1 MRRVVRKANA
11 VNRTRTAKRRVAAR
25 TRRVRVSQSI
35 VRFAVVGDSHVGYGN
50 SETLFR
56 RLLTRVVSGSNPRYV
71 IFGGDNAHAGA
82 DHGQFA
88 QDRYRTFKNI
98 ADSALGPRS
107 IPYKAA
113 IGNWETTTRSL
124 FRNYLGTEFGLR
136 SIPGTQGRVRHVWLD
151 NATGRFSTESIN
163 LLRSL
168 DDNRYYYIFDFH
180 WPLNISGLTVDPSH
194 VLSPAETRR
203 FFDAV
208 PSAIRSNVLAIFS
221 HHAHLFFQKTSNV
234 YPGFPNTKFYV
245 TGCSGAYECRSRDRG
260 YYNAAIVID
269 NNRYS
274 VRASPVIVS

>member
-1 MRRVVRKANA
+1 MKRASVV
-11 VNRTRTAKRRVAAR
+11 KRQLRSKLR
-25 TRRVRVSQSI
+25 QQPKIKRRRVRISQT
-35 VRFAVVGDSHVGYGN
+35 VLRFSVIGDSHVGYGN
-50 SETLFR
+50 SENIFR
-56 RLLTRVVSGSNPRYV
+56 RLLPRAIRSNTRLV

-88 QDRYRTFKNI
+88 QARYISFRDTVN
-98 ADSALGPRS
+98 SVLGPRN
-107 IPYKAA
+107 IPYKAS

-124 FRNYLGTEFGLR
+124 FRNYLGTEYGFR
-136 SIPGTQGRVRHVWLD
+136 SFPGTQGRVRHIWLD
-151 NATGRFSTESIN
+151 NATGRFSSDSLN

-168 DDNRYYYIFDFH
+168 DDSRYYYIFDFH

-208 PSAIRSNVLAIFS
+208 PNSIRNNVLAIFT

-234 YPGFPNTKFYV
+234 WPGFPNTKFFV
-245 TGCSGAYECRSRDRG
+245 TGCSGAYECRDRDRG
-260 YYNAAIVID
+260 YYDAALLID

-274 VRASPVIVS
+274 VQARAVNA